1 LTAGWVRVLVE
12 VGASGVLLAVL
23 FALLTSRSVT
33 RTLRDLMTQL
43 RAGEET
49 SELPVQVTAGAG
61 VREIH
66 ELAGTFNSVA
76 AAARRS
82 REALEKAKVSAEA
95 ANRAKSE
102 FLANISHELRTPMNG
117 VIGMTELL
125 LLTRLDDDQH
135 EYASTVRSSANSLL
149 VLLNDI
155 LDFSQLEAGK
165 MPLRPARFDLRDTIE
180 EVIALA
186 GAEAAAKN
194 LRLTLHYP
202 DDGPRRW
209 IGDVSRVRQIVTNL
223 VGNAVKFT
231 AQGFVRLEVQPGDG
245 IVLTVEDTGIGIPDD
260 KLEMIFE
267 KFTQVDGC
275 LSRRYGGTGLGLSIV
290 KELSGLM
297 GGSVQVASRAGEGST
312 FTVRLPLPVDTGSSS
327 DQRELANEVGKC

>member
-1 LTAGWVRVLVE
+1 
-12 VGASGVLLAVL
+12 
-23 FALLTSRSVT
+23 
-33 RTLRDLMTQL
+33 
-43 RAGEET
+43 
-49 SELPVQVTAGAG
+49 LPVQVTAGAG

-165 MPLRPARFDLRDTIE
+165 MSLRPAPFDLRDTIE

-209 IGDVSRVRQIVTNL
+209 IGDPSRVRQIVTNL

-245 IVLTVEDTGIGIPDD
+245 IVLTVTGRSSPAAAA
-260 KLEMIFE
+260 
-267 KFTQVDGC
+267 QWDG
-275 LSRRYGGTGLGLSIV
+275 
-290 KELSGLM
+290 
-297 GGSVQVASRAGEGST
+297 RA
-312 FTVRLPLPVDTGSSS
+312 
-327 DQRELANEVGKC
+327 A